1 MKNTLKILI
10 EQSSLIAFLILV
22 GISIEEFIELL
33 NGEPFYLDWFIPV
46 SIVIVSVLS
55 SLPSLLILKER
66 ETDGKNSRWFLILHF
81 LLVYVIVMGSGY
93 FFRWYTTFQYFV
105 YKSLIYV
112 CIYFAVWFVTLLF
125 YRHDEKMINTALE
138 AFRDDE

>member
-1 MKNTLKILI
+1 MKSTVKVLI

-22 GISIEEFIELL
+22 GISIEEFIEFL
-33 NGEPFYLDWFIPV
+33 NGEPFYLDWFIPI

-66 ETDGKNSRWFLILHF
+66 ETDGSNSKWFLILHF
-81 LLVYVIVMGSGY
+81 LLVYAIVMGAGY
-93 FFRWYTTFQYFV
+93 FFKWYTTFQYFV
-105 YKSLIYV
+105 YTSLIYV

-138 AFRDDE
+138 SFRDDE